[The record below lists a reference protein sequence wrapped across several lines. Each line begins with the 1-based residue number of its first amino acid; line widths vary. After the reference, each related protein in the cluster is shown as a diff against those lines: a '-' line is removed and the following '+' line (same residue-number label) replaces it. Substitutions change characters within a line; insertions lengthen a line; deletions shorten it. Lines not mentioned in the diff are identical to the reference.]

1 MNEQVRV
8 IANDGS
14 IETIKPGSEL
24 LVCSRSGAASLREV
38 AAVDLKVGEWVWMA
52 GGGVCNQE
60 VAERAGLPDVQGNG
74 QPAESEI
81 TDK

>member
-8 IANDGS
+8 IAKDGLV
-14 IETIKPGSEL
+14 EMIKPSSEL
-24 LVCSRSGAASLREV
+24 FVCAQSEAASLREI
-38 AAVDLKVGEWVWMA
+38 AAVDLQVGEWVWMA

-60 VAERAGLPDVQGNG
+60 VTECAGLADVQGNR
-74 QPAESEI
+74 QPAEPEI